1 MIRLASLFFSL
12 VLHAALIGA
21 GMYASMGS
29 SIHVDLNKKVYTV
42 DLVRLSSPESSSKTA
57 PVKKKVA
64 SDKQKPVPS
73 PSKTAPTPL
82 PKPKPKPKPTPEP
95 SKKISPKKSPAPAKR
110 IEKKKPAPP
119 KKTVSSEQ
127 VIAQALKGVQS
138 SVSKE
143 TQREQQDLAR
153 ELAGLRKSV
162 DQDIGSSGKGGS
174 NGQGSGL
181 VQVYGRI
188 AESAIKEHWRFPRVG
203 GANLVARIEVRID
216 QAGNVLGT
224 KVVTSSGRRDFDG
237 SALRAIHEAEPLPEP
252 PSRDIKRLI
261 INFNLSEL
269 QE

>member
-1 MIRLASLFFSL
+1 MMRLASLFFSL

-29 SIHVDLNKKVYTV
+29 SIHVDLSKRVYTV
-42 DLVRLSSPESSSKTA
+42 DLVRLPASTHSPKPA
-57 PVKKKVA
+57 PVKPEAVSAKPKSVPA
-64 SDKQKPVPS
+64 VPKPAAKPVAKP
-73 PSKTAPTPL
+73 A
-82 PKPKPKPKPTPEP
+82 PKPKPEP
-95 SKKISPKKSPAPAKR
+95 SKKIAPKKTPAKPKR
-110 IEKKKPAPP
+110 IEKAKTPP
-119 KKTVSSEQ
+119 KKETLSAEQ
-127 VIAQALKGVQS
+127 VVAQALKGVQS
-138 SVSKE
+138 SVNKE
-143 TQREQQDLAR
+143 TRSEQQDLAR

-162 DQDIGSSGKGGS
+162 DQDIGSSGQGGS

-216 QAGNVLGT
+216 HAGKVLGT
-224 KVVTSSGRRDFDG
+224 KVITSSGRRDFDG